1 MNIQS
6 WFVNYS
12 VEAMCLLIVTE
23 AKWHLHNYSTATD
36 VRLSNGGPM
45 AWVQRERFSG
55 QLTELWLARILANV
69 NTFISVVMHLFI
81 VCMFWIPVMSW
92 HCCCDFCWW
101 QMFEVVRVFYG
112 SFSQFSLV
120 GLKIIK
126 KKSCFAQFVIFFQQ
140 SSYCCKKKNTT
151 FCLERCFMSKRR
163 FKNSLL
169 CVANWCYVIM
179 CSIANHSL
187 HWINI
192 RANDWKTSEEGTSVA
207 CLSGIWS
214 CWSLDFPIIWPLY

>member
-1 MNIQS
+1 MFTLPDAHRLLKTCCPWPWIDRKNLSGYEHLNVQLLSMNIQS

-23 AKWHLHNYSTATD
+23 AKWHLRNYSTATD

-126 KKSCFAQFVIFFQQ
+126 KIMFCTICYFFPAVQLLLQ
-140 SSYCCKKKNTT
+140 KKEYYILSWKM
-151 FCLERCFMSKRR
+151 F
-163 FKNSLL
+163 
-169 CVANWCYVIM
+169 YV
-179 CSIANHSL
+179 
-187 HWINI
+187 
-192 RANDWKTSEEGTSVA
+192 
-207 CLSGIWS
+207 
-214 CWSLDFPIIWPLY
+214 